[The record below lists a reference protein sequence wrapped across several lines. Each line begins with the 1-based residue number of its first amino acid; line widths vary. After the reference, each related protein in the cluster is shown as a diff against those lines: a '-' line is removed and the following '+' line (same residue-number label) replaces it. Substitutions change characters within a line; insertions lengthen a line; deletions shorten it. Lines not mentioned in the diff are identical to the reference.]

1 MAILNLNLKNNT
13 TMIQDNKKIVG
24 YTKNSKHIY
33 EAGDTFKKPQDN
45 NNTESKEFIY
55 IPIDDQTQK
64 EANEYAHGFVDSVP
78 AFMGYVEGVKVERR
92 KNLTLQSENQR
103 LSTLNDELKKQIERV
118 SFDLQCAAT
127 DKLEIEK
134 RNDSLVE
141 ALKGIIDNWKERMRG
156 DEEVLKTPLNSDM
169 PPYWSPS
176 ASMVS
181 SEFIAKAK
189 QALQQV
195 TKP

>member
-1 MAILNLNLKNNT
+1 MPINMSVEYPKL
-13 TMIQDNKKIVG
+13 
-24 YTKNSKHIY
+24 
-33 EAGDTFKKPQDN
+33 EA
-45 NNTESKEFIY
+45 
-55 IPIDDQTQK
+55 
-64 EANEYAHGFVDSVP
+64 
-78 AFMGYVEGVKVERR
+78 
-92 KNLTLQSENQR
+92 ENQK
-103 LSTLNDELKKQIERV
+103 LKYENQKLQTGITYAEKVAYDTSKANADLMVKIQSLQTL
-118 SFDLQCAAT
+118 
-127 DKLEIEK
+127 
-134 RNDSLVE
+134 NDSLVE